1 LAHTHS
7 GGVTHRAPLAPTE
20 YPTASPDPAAS
31 PSESHPDY
39 PRLCPLKALE
49 TADMGV
55 THRATLAPTEY
66 PTASPDPAACP
77 AYLIYPLDPLEA
89 LESADIGLDRLSS

>member
-7 GGVTHRAPLAPTE
+7 GGVTHRAP
-20 YPTASPDPAAS
+20 
-31 PSESHPDY
+31 
-39 PRLCPLKALE
+39 
-49 TADMGV
+49 
-55 THRATLAPTEY
+55 LAPTEY

-89 LESADIGLDRLSS
+89 LETADMGVTHKVTLAPTEYPTASPDPAACPAHLIYPLDPLEALETADMGSMPTSS